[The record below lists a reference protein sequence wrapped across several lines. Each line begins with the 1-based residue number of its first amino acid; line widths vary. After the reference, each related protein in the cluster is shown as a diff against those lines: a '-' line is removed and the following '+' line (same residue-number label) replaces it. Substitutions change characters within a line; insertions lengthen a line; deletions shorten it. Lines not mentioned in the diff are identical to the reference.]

1 MVSIYKHFK
10 GGLYFLEG
18 YATRL
23 SKEIYDD
30 ENIDVKVV
38 AIAKYEETLEDVEV
52 VLVYD
57 KKVGATFYAYKSET
71 ISGVMAL
78 YRGLDGRYW
87 LRPKD
92 KFHENVVVKDEEIGD
107 TYEVLRF
114 EKIDGE
120 YLFDV
125 ISEIVDKSYSI

>member
-18 YATRL
+18 YATRF

-57 KKVGATFYAYKSET
+57 KNVGATFYAYKSET
-71 ISGVMAL
+71 ISGVMAF
-78 YRGLDGRYW
+78 YRGLDGQYW
-87 LRPKD
+87 LRTKEN
-92 KFHENVVVKDEEIGD
+92 FHEMVLIPNEKIGD
-107 TYEVLRF
+107 EYESPRF
-114 EKIDGE
+114 EKVSE
-120 YLFDV
+120 EHLFD
-125 ISEIVDKSYSI
+125 SIVKLLHKK

>member
-1 MVSIYKHFK
+1 MSIYRHFK

-18 YATRL
+18 YATRF

-30 ENIDVKVV
+30 KNIDVKVV

-71 ISGVMAL
+71 ISGVMAF

-92 KFHENVVVKDEEIGD
+92 KFHENVVVKDKEIGD
-107 TYEVLRF
+107 TYKVPRF

-120 YLFDV
+120 YLFDI
-125 ISEIVDKSYSI
+125 ISEIVDK

>member
-1 MVSIYKHFK
+1 MSIYKHFK

-18 YATRL
+18 YATRF

-71 ISGVMAL
+71 ISGVMAF

-107 TYEVLRF
+107 TYEVPRF

-125 ISEIVDKSYSI
+125 ISDKSYSI

>member
-1 MVSIYKHFK
+1 MSIYRHFK

-18 YATRL
+18 YATRF

-71 ISGVMAL
+71 ISGVMAF

-107 TYEVLRF
+107 TYEVPRF

-125 ISEIVDKSYSI
+125 ISDKSYSI

>member
-1 MVSIYKHFK
+1 MSIYRHFK

-18 YATRL
+18 YATRF

-30 ENIDVKVV
+30 KNIDVKVV

-71 ISGVMAL
+71 ISGVMAF

-92 KFHENVVVKDEEIGD
+92 KFHENVVVKDKEIGD
-107 TYEVLRF
+107 TYKVPRF

-120 YLFDV
+120 YLFDI
-125 ISEIVDKSYSI
+125 ISEMVDK

>member
-1 MVSIYKHFK
+1 MSIYKHFK

-18 YATRL
+18 YATRF

-30 ENIDVKVV
+30 ENVDVKVV
-38 AIAKYEETLEDVEV
+38 AVAKYEETLEDVEV

-57 KKVGATFYAYKSET
+57 KKVGDTFYAYKSET
-71 ISGVMAL
+71 ISGVMAF

-107 TYEVLRF
+107 AYEVPRF

-125 ISEIVDKSYSI
+125 VSKMV

>member
-1 MVSIYKHFK
+1 MSIYRHFK

-18 YATRL
+18 YATRF

-30 ENIDVKVV
+30 KNIDVKVV

-71 ISGVMAL
+71 ISGVMAF

-107 TYEVLRF
+107 TYEVPRF

-125 ISEIVDKSYSI
+125 ISDKSYSI

>member
-1 MVSIYKHFK
+1 MMSIYRHFK

-18 YATRL
+18 YATRF

-30 ENIDVKVV
+30 KNIDVKVV

-71 ISGVMAL
+71 ISGVMAF

-107 TYEVLRF
+107 TYEVPRF

-125 ISEIVDKSYSI
+125 ISDKSYSI